1 MPDLRDAVTEWGEAR
16 LATTD
21 APTSDVRKDETFR
34 AKLERLANA
43 EQNLMRWASLIAE
56 TRPSTEQRT

>member
-1 MPDLRDAVTEWGEAR
+1 MPDIRDAVVEWAEAR
-16 LATTD
+16 RATTD
-21 APTSDVRKDETFR
+21 APIADVRKDETFR
-34 AKLERLANA
+34 AKLDRLASA